1 MRGVGKRPTPPYKV
15 RRWQTVVD
23 DRHPHARIDIL
34 EARLSDV
41 VSSVQDLA
49 KIVKDVAAKPTGISW
64 REVLATLATV
74 IALYVGGTQIM
85 DRTYKGLSA
94 VSDYRIEQL
103 EKENAA
109 LKRQLPNSP
118 K

>member
-1 MRGVGKRPTPPYKV
+1 M
-15 RRWQTVVD
+15 VD

-41 VSSVQDLA
+41 ASSVQELT
-49 KIVKDVAAKPTGISW
+49 KIVKSVADRPTGISW

-74 IALYVGGTQIM
+74 VAMYVGGTQIM
-85 DRTYKGLSA
+85 DRTYKSLSG

-103 EKENAA
+103 EKA
-109 LKRQLPNSP
+109 LARSATPISP